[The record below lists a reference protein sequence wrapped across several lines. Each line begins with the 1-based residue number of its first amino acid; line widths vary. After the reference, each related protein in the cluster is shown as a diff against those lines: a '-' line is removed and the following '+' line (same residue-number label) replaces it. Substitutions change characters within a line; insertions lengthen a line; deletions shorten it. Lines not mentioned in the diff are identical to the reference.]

1 MHRKAGHT
9 TYACPGAR
17 PAGRRVRGHRPCTQI
32 PGSHSP
38 RPEGQGMLSSSLS
51 HLAGASCLSGL
62 PPSHLAEAPV
72 SPLTTLL
79 ESFSRP
85 VQDCGARGGT

>member
-1 MHRKAGHT
+1 
-9 TYACPGAR
+9 
-17 PAGRRVRGHRPCTQI
+17 
-32 PGSHSP
+32 
-38 RPEGQGMLSSSLS
+38 MLSSSLS
-51 HLAGASCLSGL
+51 HLAGASCLSGLPPL

-85 VQDCGARGGT
+85 VQDYGARGGT

>member
-1 MHRKAGHT
+1 
-9 TYACPGAR
+9 
-17 PAGRRVRGHRPCTQI
+17 
-32 PGSHSP
+32 
-38 RPEGQGMLSSSLS
+38 MLSSSLS

-85 VQDCGARGGT
+85 VQDYGARGGT